1 MLALMPC
8 LFLRLYQAFSS
19 KKWENAWI
27 DLCEDLSIASQTFL
41 LISFVPK
48 LFFIWPFL
56 LAYQLIGWFCAYR
69 LEIPLTPSVWHYALH
84 PSSFSDS
91 IRYLKIPQQAAIGL
105 GLILLSLLGLF
116 EELSFKFWLPFFLVS
131 SAAAV
136 AGRPLADGR
145 RAENPL
151 FQAQWGWLFKKQKT
165 SGAFSWNFP
174 TEVCRFL
181 SPEYPLLRKTI
192 SFTGSKLFD
201 IAPGEKPHIIFLFLE
216 SFRSMNVGCMG
227 AEIPATPCFDRLA
240 EQGILFPNF
249 YAIGPQ
255 TSRTFLA
262 SLFGIAPHLDTPN
275 LQPYCK
281 FPLIGLPEILR
292 EKNYKTALIQGGSVL
307 VDNTSQFSKCHGFE
321 TVLGKEDIPAT
332 REQMMSWGI
341 HDGPL
346 LQYAADWL
354 RTQTA
359 PTFLSLFTIS
369 NHHPWEPPQNWHFP
383 VSKDLPEPYRRYLQT
398 FSYSDFALGQFVEK
412 LQQTGLMDRS
422 LLFICG
428 DHGQEMGEKG
438 PNFAV
443 HNSLYQGNLHIP
455 LLLLGRGIQPRKIE
469 TPSSHADFLPTVLD
483 LLGIQAVH
491 HSVGKSLARAQSNAS
506 LYFSLP
512 GNFSHLGCLKGSHK
526 LISTG
531 KKIELYDL
539 SKDPLEKT
547 NLAPSPLA
555 AQLEEETIAFFD
567 AMDTLYTNKA
577 WMPASY
583 QKTPYELKPPL
594 HATDAI
600 WAQYLAGQP
609 PAPVMNL
616 SQSNLTHRAIEAI
629 GKEKGFDLIELNIS
643 HSFFTDHSL
652 EWISGHCPHLTMLN
666 ASHCPLLTD
675 LGVSQIL
682 QKCTQ
687 LRYLSLENI
696 DELSNL
702 CEPSSSL
709 KALFLKESHNV
720 LGESLIRLSS
730 HLIFLAASLE
740 KTEKFHLAQIG
751 KNLLYTW
758 FTDGIAI
765 DDETFA
771 RFCINNP
778 SLEYLVLEHFPLL
791 EAFPFIPRLKWLKI
805 ESCDNL
811 TDKALEILSKHPL
824 KELTLINCPKL
835 TGKGLA
841 HFLAIPACKIILSEC
856 TGIDAQAIL
865 DLRAQGMNIY

>member
-1 MLALMPC
+1 MLALIPC

-19 KKWENAWI
+19 KKWENAWM
-27 DLCEDLSIASQTFL
+27 DLCQDLSIASQIFL
-41 LISFVPK
+41 LISFFPI
-48 LFFIWPFL
+48 LFFIWPILF
-56 LAYQLIGWFCAYR
+56 AYQLVGWFCAFR
-69 LEIPLTPSVWHYALH
+69 LEIPWTPSLWHYALH

-91 IRYLKIPQQAAIGL
+91 IRYLKIPKQAAIGL
-105 GLILLSLLGLF
+105 GLILFSLLGF
-116 EELSFKFWLPFFLVS
+116 WEEHSYKLWLPLFIVS
-131 SAAAV
+131 SAGAL
-136 AGRPLADGR
+136 AGHSLADGK
-145 RAENPL
+145 RAQNPL
-151 FQAQWGWLFKKQKT
+151 FHAQWGWMFKKRKKRA
-165 SGAFSWNFP
+165 SYHWEFP
-174 TEVCRFL
+174 TEVCRYI

-192 SFTGSKLFD
+192 SFTGPKLFD

-216 SFRSMNVGCMG
+216 SFRAMNVGCMG
-227 AEIPATPCFDRLA
+227 AEIPATPCFDKLA
-240 EQGILFPNF
+240 EKGILFPNF

-281 FPLIGLPEILR
+281 FPLIGLPEIIR

-307 VDNTSQFSKCHGFE
+307 VDNTSQFSKSHGFE
-321 TVLGKEDIPAT
+321 TVLGKEDIPVS

-354 RTQTA
+354 EKQIA

-383 VSKDLPEPYRRYLQT
+383 VPENLPEPYRRYLQT
-398 FSYSDFALGQFVEK
+398 FSYSDFALGQFIEK

-455 LLLLGRGIQPRKIE
+455 LLILGRGIQPRKIE

-491 HSVGKSLARAQSNAS
+491 HSVGKSLARAQPNAS

-512 GNFSHLGCLKGSHK
+512 GNFSHLGCLKNSHK
-526 LISTG
+526 LISSE

-539 SKDPLEKT
+539 SKDSEEKT
-547 NLAPSPLA
+547 NLAPSPLS
-555 AQLEEETIAFFD
+555 AQLEAETITFFD
-567 AMDTLYTNKA
+567 AIDTLFTKKA

-600 WAQYLAGQP
+600 WAQYLSEQP

-616 SQSNLTHRAIEAI
+616 SQTNLTHRAIEAI
-629 GKEKGFDLIELNIS
+629 GTEKGFDLIELNIS
-643 HSFFTDHSL
+643 HSLFTDRSL
-652 EWISGHCPHLTMLN
+652 EWISAHCPHLTMLN
-666 ASHCPLLTD
+666 ASHCPLLTN
-675 LGVSQIL
+675 LGVKQIL

-696 DELSNL
+696 DELSDL

-709 KALFLKESHNV
+709 KALFLKESHNIQ
-720 LGESLIRLSS
+720 GNSLIRLSP
-730 HLIFLAASLE
+730 HLIFLAASLG
-740 KTEKFHLAQIG
+740 KTEKSHLPQIG

-765 DDETFA
+765 DDEAFA
-771 RFCINNP
+771 SFCLNNP
-778 SLEYLVLEHFPLL
+778 FLEYLVLEHFSLL
-791 EAFPFIPRLKWLKI
+791 EVFPFIPRLKWLKL
-805 ESCDNL
+805 SDCSHL
-811 TDKALEILSKHPL
+811 TDEALEILSKHPL
-824 KELTLINCPKL
+824 KEITLVNCPKL

-841 HFLAIPACKIILSEC
+841 HLLAVPACKVILSEC
-856 TGIDAQAIL
+856 PNIEPESIL
-865 DLRAQGMNIY
+865 KLRSQGLNIY